1 MKIEKYQEGFFD
13 ERPGLYPWPDLL
25 VKFGFSKGYKPRDVK
40 FKKYLGLLGIKKDD
54 KVLDVGCGEGIF
66 LARIAKTYE
75 VDGTGVDISKKSIAT
90 AKSLRQAQGKLLRLR
105 SGQAYRLRFQVADA
119 TKLPFP
125 NESFN
130 HVLSFDFLEH
140 TNKQKRVLAE
150 MVRVLKPGGGLL
162 VYTINKNQ
170 RYTWNLLLDK
180 LGVDVYKRVA
190 HDPSLFLEPRWV
202 KKELERMG
210 IGVERLELYG
220 SFFTLALDE
229 AIMLFILCSKRLGFW
244 SPASCK
250 KIAVGRIFLNL
261 ADFFSRFLLV
271 PLEVLEIP
279 WKKAGYS
286 NSFFVL
292 GRKR

>member
-1 MKIEKYQEGFFD
+1 MKTEKYQEGFFD
-13 ERPGLYPWPDLL
+13 EHPGFYPWPDLL
-25 VKFGFSKGYKPRDVK
+25 IEMGFAKSFKLRDVK
-40 FKKYLGLLGIKKDD
+40 FKKYLDLLGIKKDD

-66 LARIAKTYE
+66 LARVAKTYE

-90 AKSLRQAQGKLLRLR
+90 AKSLRLR

-130 HVLSFDFLEH
+130 HVLSFDALEH
-140 TNKQKRVLAE
+140 VRGQSKALSE
-150 MVRVLKPGGGLL
+150 MVRVLAPGGSLL
-162 VYTINKNQ
+162 VYTLNRNQ

-180 LGVDVYKRVA
+180 LGVDVYKRVD

-229 AIMLFILCSKRLGFW
+229 AIMLFILCLKRLGFW